1 MTNFKLQISNYK
13 LQTKEL
19 LFVTGIIVFA
29 CIFRL
34 IPHPVNFAPIT
45 ALALFGGAYLDKKY
59 ALVIP
64 LIAMFISDI
73 FLGFHSDMLFVYS
86 SFLLIGLLGMRLKSH
101 RNFKNIVMTTIFS
114 SIFFFIITNF
124 GVWLMTDLY
133 PKNTRGLYT
142 RGLLESFILAIPF
155 FKNTIMGDLLFT
167 GVFFAAFEFFR
178 AQLFKKSRA
187 FVEVT
192 QPKD

>member
-1 MTNFKLQISNYK
+1 MKNHKLQITNNK
-13 LQTKEL
+13 FKNKEL
-19 LFVTGIIVFA
+19 FFVAGIIAFA

-59 ALVIP
+59 ALIIP
-64 LIAMFISDI
+64 LLAMFVSDI
-73 FLGFHSDMLFVYS
+73 FLGFHSDMIFVYG
-86 SFLLIGLLGMRLKSH
+86 SFLLIGLLGIRLKSH
-101 RNFKNIVMTTIFS
+101 RNFKNILLTTIFS
-114 SIFFFIITNF
+114 SILFFVITNV

-133 PKNTRGLYT
+133 QKNVQ
-142 RGLLESFILAIPF
+142 GLLESFILAIPF

-167 GVFFAAFEFFR
+167 SAFFAVFEFFR
-178 AQLFKKSRA
+178 AELFKKSRA